1 MHLPLPHPHPPPH
14 THNRKEFEDC
24 SAPLYQSEVQVRA
37 DPVKH
42 ERDERESM
50 AIMQTY
56 CGKQEQGGRAHV
68 RDKELSLRFYKTKNK
83 IIQ

>member
-1 MHLPLPHPHPPPH
+1 MNY
-14 THNRKEFEDC
+14 TIQGWQDKINY
-24 SAPLYQSEVQVRA
+24 SIRA

-68 RDKELSLRFYKTKNK
+68 RDKELSLRFYKTKNNTVR
-83 IIQ
+83 